1 MLDVQKNEY
10 LSGSIWEFLTEE
22 EEQYIKSLYSDIL
35 IKFKDNTDL
44 VTYLCS
50 SMNDHPKCKQ
60 SGYYDKE
67 TFEEIKQY
75 INFNGDELMQPHQQN
90 KLLHNDLFEAEKRFE
105 LEYKYFENTFYKI
118 MNTIAAKIVNYHYNK
133 NITGDEFV
141 QRAQLTWYT
150 EGDFIKMHDDGPSND
165 RICAL
170 LIYLTPSDFYKIGN
184 GGELVLKNRQNTIDI
199 VYPVLGNYAIID
211 FTKNSPVHSVHKVIG
226 DFNRFSYLNFIE
238 IKNV

>member
-1 MLDVQKNEY
+1 MLDVQKKEY
-10 LSGSIWEFLTEE
+10 ISGSIWEFLTEK

-44 VTYLCS
+44 VTYLYS
-50 SMNDHPKCKQ
+50 SFNAHPKCIQ

-75 INFNGDELMQPHQQN
+75 VDFNGDELIQPHQQN
-90 KLLHNDLFEAEKRFE
+90 KLLHTDLFEVEKRFG

-118 MNTIAAKIVNYHYNK
+118 MDNIAAKIINYHYNK
-133 NITGDEFV
+133 NISGDEFV
-141 QRAQLTWYT
+141 QRAQLAWYT
-150 EGDFIKMHDDGPSND
+150 DGDFIKMHDDGPSND

-170 LIYLTPSDFYKIGN
+170 LIYLTPAEFYKIGS

-199 VYPVLGNYAIID
+199 VYPILGNYAIID
-211 FTKNSPVHSVHKVIG
+211 FTKNSPVHSVHKVMG
-226 DFNRFSYLNFIE
+226 DFNRFSYLNFVE

>member
-60 SGYYDKE
+60 SGYYDK
-67 TFEEIKQY
+67 
-75 INFNGDELMQPHQQN
+75 
-90 KLLHNDLFEAEKRFE
+90 EAEKRFE